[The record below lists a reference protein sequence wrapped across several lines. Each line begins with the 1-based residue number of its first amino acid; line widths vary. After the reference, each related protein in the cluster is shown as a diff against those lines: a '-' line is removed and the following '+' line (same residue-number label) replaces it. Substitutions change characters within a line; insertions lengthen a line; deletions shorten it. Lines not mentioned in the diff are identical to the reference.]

1 MKNWKYGLLIAVLI
15 TPALA
20 QVPPASKVA
29 IPLEVQVDRSTTPAR
44 AILRWRHDPEFQRP
58 YTIGYRQRATDLRFT
73 QHGILAP
80 SGDSIL
86 QYTIDINEG
95 TLYEVAVVNTFT
107 RTINGQ
113 QLQFTAAGYACV
125 GYDIPIPPFRG
136 RVALVIDSS
145 LLTPLTAELSQLEED
160 LDREGWRTERIIVPR
175 AEQFNADAVRRT
187 RDSIRAWYHRGNPD
201 EPASVFLIGRIA
213 VPYSGL
219 YYEGQYVVPPDGHHP
234 DHRGAWPCDG
244 YYGCLSDIG
253 WTDDI
258 ADTAGVVRPENRNL
272 PGDGKFDNVFF
283 PSPVEIRIGR
293 VDFYNLPRLTPQGAS
308 NRDAE
313 ITLLRDYLA
322 RDHAYRTGLSLYRW
336 AGLIDD
342 NFPTYP
348 ELFAR
353 SGWMSFP
360 PIVGI
365 SNVRAEKWF
374 PTLDTSSRLLAY
386 GCGAGSYTS
395 ANGIGSVS
403 DFASRRVN
411 AAFTMLF
418 GSYFGDWDSQNNLMR
433 VNLARGALTC
443 SWSGRPVWYLHPM
456 AAGET
461 IGDITR
467 MVQNFSP
474 FTGQSVYVP
483 SNAQG
488 WIHVALLGD
497 PTLRIRFGSVPAP
510 RQLTLRQEGR
520 TISIE
525 WQPPFT
531 QGDSVVG
538 YYVYRTLPN
547 GREIALTP
555 EPITETRFTD
565 TYRTEGVIRYAVRT
579 VGRLRTPSGTIW
591 DLSPAVRSDIF
602 TTSVGHDDSPSTELT
617 VDVTPQPVG
626 DAATITLG
634 TTRPTIARI
643 EIRTLDGRL
652 IGSPIEQYV
661 ADVAYQTISTQ
672 ALAPGVYILV
682 VRTETLLRTKPFV
695 VIH

>member
-1 MKNWKYGLLIAVLI
+1 MKSWIGGLVASSVV
-15 TPALA
+15 LA

-29 IPLEVQVDRSTTPAR
+29 IPLEVQIDRSTTPIR
-44 AILRWRHDPEFQRP
+44 AILRWRHDSEYQRP
-58 YTIGYRQRATDLRFT
+58 YTIGYRQRAIDPQFV
-73 QHGILAP
+73 QHGILTP
-80 SGDSIL
+80 SGDSVL
-86 QYTIDINEG
+86 QYSIDIYDG
-95 TLYEVAVVNTFT
+95 TLYEVVVLNTVT

-113 QLQFTAAGYACV
+113 QLQFTAAGYTCV
-125 GYDIPIPPFRG
+125 GYDVPVPPFRG
-136 RVALVIDSS
+136 RLALVIDSS
-145 LLTPLTAELSQLEED
+145 MVTALAVELNQLEED
-160 LDREGWRTERIIVPR
+160 LDREGWRVERIIVPR
-175 AEQFNADAVRRT
+175 VERFNKEAVRRT
-187 RDSIRAWYHRGNPD
+187 RDSIRAWYQRGNTD
-201 EPASVFLIGRIA
+201 EPASAFLIGRIA

-219 YYEGQYVVPPDGHHP
+219 YYNGQYITPPDGHHP

-244 YYGCLSDIG
+244 YYGCLSDAG
-253 WTDDI
+253 WTDNI

-293 VDFYNLPRLTPQGAS
+293 VDFYNLPRLTPQGS
-308 NRDAE
+308 SDRDAE
-313 ITLLRDYLA
+313 ISILRDYFA
-322 RDHAYRTGLSLYRW
+322 RNHAFRTGSLRYQW
-336 AGLIDD
+336 ASLIDD

-353 SGWMSFP
+353 SGWISFP
-360 PIVGI
+360 PIVGAA
-365 SNVRAEKWF
+365 NVRAEKWF
-374 PTLDTSSRLLAY
+374 PILDTSSRLLAY

-395 ANGIGSVS
+395 ASGIGGVN

-456 AAGET
+456 ATGET

-497 PTLRIRFGSVPAP
+497 PTLRIRFGSVPSP

-531 QGDSVVG
+531 LGDSVVG

-555 EPITETRFTD
+555 EPIAETRITD
-565 TYRTEGVIRYAVRT
+565 TYRTEGIVRYAVRT
-579 VGRLRTPSGTIW
+579 VGRVQAPCGTIW
-591 DLSPAVRSDIF
+591 DLSPAVRSELF
-602 TTSVGHDDSPSTELT
+602 TTSAEHEAVNPPDLAIE
-617 VDVTPQPVG
+617 VTPQPAV
-626 DAATITLG
+626 DAAMITLR
-634 TTRPTIARI
+634 TSRPTTVRV

-652 IGSPIEQYV
+652 IGPSVEQYL
-661 ADVAYQTISTQ
+661 ADVAYHTVDTRP
-672 ALAPGVYILV
+672 LASGMYIIV
-682 VRTETLLRTKPFV
+682 VRTDALQLTKPLLV
-695 VIH
+695 TR